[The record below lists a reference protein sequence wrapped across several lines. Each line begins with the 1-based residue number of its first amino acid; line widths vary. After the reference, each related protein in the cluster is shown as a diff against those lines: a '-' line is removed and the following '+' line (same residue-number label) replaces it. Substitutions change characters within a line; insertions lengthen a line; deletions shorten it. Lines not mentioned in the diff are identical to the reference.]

1 MSSHGQKN
9 RGASQSSVVSSRAS
23 SRKEPPP
30 KKVSSRGRTTSVSPD
45 EVSSLSRSR
54 STKNRGRSMSVPVT
68 VTKKK
73 GRGDTPREGRAD
85 PKLNE
90 LKKHQKF
97 QDLCVQWTV
106 SVKVNAKTFFNG
118 VQFIT
123 HDKDEEFGSDWQR
136 LICKKCGIPDRH
148 QEEYWNRPKG
158 GKATA
163 RKIVNNRKMNV
174 TRRMGEEFKS

>member
-1 MSSHGQKN
+1 M
-9 RGASQSSVVSSRAS
+9 VSSRAS

-30 KKVSSRGRTTSVSPD
+30 RKESSRGRTTSVSPK
-45 EVSSLSRSR
+45 VSSLSRSR
-54 STKNRGRSMSVPVT
+54 SVPVTATKNRGRSMSVPVT

-90 LKKHQKF
+90 LKKHQRF
-97 QDLCVQWTV
+97 QDSCVQWTV

-123 HDKDEEFGSDWQR
+123 HDKDEEFGSDCQI
-136 LICKKCGIPDRH
+136 LVCDKCGIPPKH
-148 QEEYWNRPKG
+148 QEEYWDRPKG

-163 RKIVNNRKMNV
+163 RAIVNNRRMNV
-174 TRRMGEEFKS
+174 TRRMGDEFKS